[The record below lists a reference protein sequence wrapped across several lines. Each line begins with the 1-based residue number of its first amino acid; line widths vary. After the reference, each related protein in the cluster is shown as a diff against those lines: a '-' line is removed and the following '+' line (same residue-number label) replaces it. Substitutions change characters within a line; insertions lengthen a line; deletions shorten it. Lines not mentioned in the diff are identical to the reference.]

1 MLPLALA
8 SILFVRGGGLA
19 LAQMPAMTAAYAAV
33 LKNETSDAATII
45 NIAQRLGGALGAI
58 TTVIVLEQAA
68 TTDNQLAYGWG
79 GALLVAFAVTS
90 MVTSTLLKPPLKQSD

>member
-1 MLPLALA
+1 MRY
-8 SILFVRGGGLA
+8 SEEF
-19 LAQMPAMTAAYAAV
+19 
-33 LKNETSDAATII
+33 KNHVVSRLLTGEVT
-45 NIAQRLGGALGAI
+45 IAQRLGGALGAI

-79 GALLVAFAVTS
+79 GALLVAFAVAS

>member
-1 MLPLALA
+1 M
-8 SILFVRGGGLA
+8 A

-68 TTDNQLAYGWG
+68 TTDNQLAYGWR
-79 GALLVAFAVTS
+79 GALLVAFAVAS

>member
-1 MLPLALA
+1 
-8 SILFVRGGGLA
+8 
-19 LAQMPAMTAAYAAV
+19 MTAAYAAV

-68 TTDNQLAYGWG
+68 ATDNQQAYRWG
-79 GALLVAFAVTS
+79 FALLVAFAVAS
-90 MVTSTLLKPPLKQSD
+90 MVTSTLLKRPLIQSD